1 MDEQLTSSRGENRMR
16 TIIIIVNHS
25 GRFALF
31 AFTSRGLARL
41 LDPSGGRA
49 GGCFSR
55 SGLFAGSGCGGFA
68 GRSGGG
74 GGIGGVGLGEFAE
87 FLEVLLDGAGG
98 AGGGLSGQLQRSVV
112 S

>member
-1 MDEQLTSSRGENRMR
+1 MR

-25 GRFALF
+25 GRLALF

-41 LDPSGGRA
+41 LDPSGG
-49 GGCFSR
+49 CFPR